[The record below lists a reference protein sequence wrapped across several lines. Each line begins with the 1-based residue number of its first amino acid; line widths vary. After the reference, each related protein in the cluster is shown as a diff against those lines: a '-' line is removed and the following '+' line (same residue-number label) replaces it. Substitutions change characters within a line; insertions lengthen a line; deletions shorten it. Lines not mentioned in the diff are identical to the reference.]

1 MQLTKL
7 KRYKDNALMLT
18 WSDGS
23 TTYITLEKLRN
34 ECPCANCKG
43 ETVLFESYQP
53 PKLSVH
59 VPGMY
64 ELKKVEV
71 VGNYS
76 IQPHWGDGHQTG
88 LYTFNY
94 LRRISSPKEPTA
106 EQATAS

>member
-1 MQLTKL
+1 MNLAKL
-7 KRYKDNALMLT
+7 KRHGENALALT
-18 WSDGS
+18 WSDGQ
-23 TTYITLEKLRN
+23 TTYITLQKLRD

-53 PKLSVH
+53 AKLPVF

-64 ELKKVEV
+64 DLKKVEV

-88 LYTFNY
+88 LYTFDY
-94 LRRISSPKEPTA
+94 LRAISSPVAPE
-106 EQATAS
+106 